1 MRGGFYLKG
10 GREAYT
16 GWFLEHW
23 GVRNELMRYKLAGE
37 GERPTEPSPAD
48 RGSLAL
54 RGGVDGGWEH
64 HSTVWKTNK
73 FTEPPYRFPIV

>member
-54 RGGVDGGWEH
+54 GGGGGRGEEDTTALYG
-64 HSTVWKTNK
+64 KTKN
-73 FTEPPYRFPIV
+73 